1 MTDNKTLLNGTL
13 EYSSDMFVACQVE
26 EILSTIYK
34 EIAESSLFKSAEI
47 NLSGQKVEFTLVDGS
62 PHLPYVN
69 LRLQFAL
76 GPSHKQLDA
85 FVDALQEVV
94 SDHLPGGMILPVFL
108 LPSYVS
114 SVN

>member
-1 MTDNKTLLNGTL
+1 MLIGTF
-13 EYSSDMFVACQVE
+13 EYSSDLFVGCQVE

-34 EIAESSLFKSAEI
+34 EISESLLFKSAEI
-47 NLSGQKVEFTLVDGS
+47 KLSGQKVEFSLVDGS

-76 GPSHKQLDA
+76 GPSHEQLDT
-85 FVDALQEVV
+85 FVGALQEEV
-94 SDHLPGGMILPVFL
+94 SDHLPRGMALPVFL

-114 SVN
+114 PVY